1 MIQLFKKIPLT
12 ISPIFWIVAAMI
24 GFLNTQNIIGM
35 LVWIPIIFISIL
47 FHEYGHA
54 LTSLFFGQ
62 RPRIALVAFGG
73 VTYPQG
79 ARLPLWKEF
88 LVVLNGPLFGFSLF
102 ILAKMI
108 LQSAFFTSRIALFS
122 LYILSQVNLYWT
134 LLNLLPILPLDGGQL
149 LRIFLE
155 FLLGAKGLTLNF
167 LLSIVFAGILAFLSF
182 FMNLWLPGA
191 LFLLFAFQNFESWK
205 QVRNLTDSDRSEVA
219 QAQLRQAEQSLQQG
233 DATRAKELLQSI
245 RSSNPKGILYQI
257 ATESLA
263 RIYFQE
269 NNMNQSYELFKSVYR
284 DLEPESKKM
293 LHKAAF
299 VVQDWQLVNDLSQE
313 CFQHNPTSEIA
324 LRASISSAQLH
335 HVEAALGWL
344 ETALQKGLK
353 LTEVI
358 KEKGFDPIRNIDKF
372 QQFLQKK
379 ESSIS

>member
-1 MIQLFKKIPLT
+1 MIQLFKRIPVT
-12 ISPIFWIVAAMI
+12 ISPFFWVIAAMI

-54 LTSLFFGQ
+54 LTALFFGQ
-62 RPRIALVAFGG
+62 HPKIALVAFGG

-79 ARLPLWKEF
+79 PRLSLWKEF
-88 LVVLNGPLFGFSLF
+88 FVVLNGPLFGFSLF

-108 LQSAFFTSRIALFS
+108 IHSAFFTSPVALFA
-122 LYILSQVNLYWT
+122 LHILSQVNLYWT
-134 LLNLLPILPLDGGQL
+134 ILNLLPVLPLDGGQL

-155 FLLGAKGLTLNF
+155 FILGAKGLTLNF
-167 LLSIVFAGILAFLSF
+167 LISIVFAGILGFIAF
-182 FMNLWLPGA
+182 FMNLWLAGA

-205 QVRNLTDSDRSEVA
+205 QVRNLTDSDRSEAA
-219 QAQLRQAEQSLQQG
+219 QEQLRQAEQSMQQG
-233 DATRAKELLQSI
+233 DTSRAKELLQSI

-269 NNMNQSYELFKSVYR
+269 NDLTQSYELFKSVYR

-299 VVQDWQLVNDLSQE
+299 AAEDWKLVNDLSQE
-313 CFQHNPTSEIA
+313 CFQHTPTSEIA

-344 ETALQKGLK
+344 ETALQKGLNISDA
-353 LTEVI
+353 V

-372 QQFLQKK
+372 QQFLNRKQV
-379 ESSIS
+379 